1 MKATLLVIQIFLA
14 ISLIGAIA
22 IQVKSG
28 GFSRNFT
35 AGSFTRRGLERLVF
49 RGTFVLVFVFV
60 VVSVLELVV

>member
-1 MKATLLVIQIFLA
+1 MRSTLLILQIFFAVFLVIA
-14 ISLIGAIA
+14 VA

-49 RGTFVLVFVFV
+49 RGTFVLVGVFIL
-60 VVSVLELVV
+60 VSVLQLVA